1 MTVNEL
7 AKAIE
12 TEYARN
18 KANLERMT
26 DTELLARLGVPLTM
40 AVILAAEHYMVVAEA
55 LRRAKEPQFSMPDN
69 LLDTPTPSVGSEVNV
84 RIAE

>member
-1 MTVNEL
+1 MTVTEL

-12 TEYARN
+12 AEYGRN
-18 KANLERMT
+18 KSNLERMT

-55 LRRAKEPQFSMPDN
+55 LRRAKEPQFSIPDN
-69 LLDTPTPSVGSEVNV
+69 WLDTPCPTVGSTKV
-84 RIAE
+84 RIAD

>member
-7 AKAIE
+7 AAAIE
-12 TEYARN
+12 AEYARN
-18 KANLERMT
+18 KANLERMS

-55 LRRAKEPQFSMPDN
+55 LRRAKEPQFEMPDN
-69 LLDTPTPSVGSEVNV
+69 WLDTPAPTVGSTKV
-84 RIAE
+84 RIAD